1 MFNLKKTASPVAI
14 RTNRHTDKA
23 LTNILLA
30 YNQSDNAFIADKV
43 FRPVGVSKS
52 TDFYY
57 EIPLGEMN
65 RIHMAKRA
73 RGAAPTIAGFDYNKV
88 PFLLEIYA
96 LMTGLTDEDDVDMDE
111 LLDWNMDATHFLW
124 LQAKLRRERSFND
137 GFFKPGVWQ
146 HNYAGVGTAPAAGQ
160 FRRWSDD
167 ASTPIKDVKKARK
180 DVLRRTGILL
190 NTMTIDWD
198 TKDVLLEHPEIVD
211 RVDHGQTSG
220 PAKVT
225 MDHLKSLFE
234 VDEIHVGFA
243 VENSANEGAAEI
255 SNDFIMNNGCLLT
268 HTPPRPGKRV
278 AASGY
283 NFTWKVYSEAGMRMR
298 KHRANLEL
306 TDFKIIDD
314 AYAQKLVSA
323 ELGVFFNATGT
334 L

>member
-14 RTNRHTDKA
+14 RSNRHTDKA

-73 RGAAPTIAGFDYNKV
+73 RGAAPTIAGFEYNKV

-96 LMTGLTDEDDVDMDE
+96 LMTGLTDEDDVD
-111 LLDWNMDATHFLW
+111 
-124 LQAKLRRERSFND
+124 
-137 GFFKPGVWQ
+137 
-146 HNYAGVGTAPAAGQ
+146 VGTAPAAGE

-220 PAKVT
+220 AAKVT

-255 SNDFIMNNGCLLT
+255 NNDFIMNNGCLLT
-268 HTPPRPGKRV
+268 HTPARPGKRV

-283 NFTWKVYSEAGMRMR
+283 NFTWKVYSEAGMRIR

-314 AYAQKLVSA
+314 AYAQKLVSG
-323 ELGVFFNATGT
+323 ELGVFFNGTGT
-334 L
+334 LP